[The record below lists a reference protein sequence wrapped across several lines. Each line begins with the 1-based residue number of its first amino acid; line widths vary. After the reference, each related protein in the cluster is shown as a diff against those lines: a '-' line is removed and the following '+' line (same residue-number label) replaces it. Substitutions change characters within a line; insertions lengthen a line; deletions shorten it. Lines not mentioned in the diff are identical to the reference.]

1 MQDLQ
6 TTDSREW
13 PQERASLT
21 WPQLETSFASA
32 GGTAI
37 ASSLL
42 YFGCRN
48 EAKDYYYRSFWE
60 RCQGEGIL
68 AAPGGLVTA
77 FSRDQ
82 SAKVYVQ
89 HRIRDTS
96 AQLWVTLQQV
106 RPLSLRF

>member
-1 MQDLQ
+1 MKVH
-6 TTDSREW
+6 SNMY
-13 PQERASLT
+13 
-21 WPQLETSFASA
+21 SA
-32 GGTAI
+32 GGTAA
-37 ASSLL
+37 ASFL

-60 RCQGEGIL
+60 QCQGEGIL

-82 SAKVYVQ
+82 AAKVYVQ

-96 AQLWVTLQQV
+96 AQLWAALQQV
-106 RPLSLRF
+106 GPLSLRCSSQIF